1 VIVRALRAL
10 AARAA
15 DWFGAPRAQP
25 ADLAPA
31 VAASLRLDREVGLK
45 LGEAVDRTEASALAI
60 MEQVRDLCDRS
71 AMLAGRLHDASAQA
85 DAFEADVQAHTGDL
99 VSMAEF
105 LARLPQRFDADR
117 ASIRRIADEIRGLAD
132 LAESVQGISM
142 QSHMLS
148 INAAIEA
155 SRAGPSGASFK
166 VVAEEMRTLA
176 ANSHGAAAR
185 IGKSLTT
192 IRGILSEDLERSAER
207 SADDLAHI
215 AETAHAV
222 TRLQDSFERVRGT
235 YQAGFV
241 DMLSHGQALS
251 AGTAE
256 VLGQLQYQDVV
267 RQCVERLR
275 LAMEQRNTVLQ
286 RELGGSEPAP
296 GQAAALIGDV
306 VEEYLVSEA
315 RHGLNV
321 AERETPA
328 IELF

>member
-1 VIVRALRAL
+1 VRALRAL

-15 DWFGAPRAQP
+15 RLFGAPPAP
-25 ADLAPA
+25 AADLGPA

-45 LGEAVDRTEASALAI
+45 LDEAVDRTEASALAI
-60 MEQVRDLCDRS
+60 MGQVRHLCDRS
-71 AMLAGRLHDASAQA
+71 ALLAVRLQDASAQA
-85 DAFEADVQAHTGDL
+85 DAFEADMRANTGDL
-99 VSMAEF
+99 ASMADF
-105 LARLPQRFDADR
+105 LARLPERFDCDR

-155 SRAGPSGASFK
+155 SRAGANGRSFK
-166 VVAEEMRTLA
+166 VVAEEMRALA

-185 IGKSLTT
+185 IGKSLAT
-192 IRGILSEDLERSAER
+192 IRGILSENLERNAER
-207 SADDLAHI
+207 SADDLSRI
-215 AETAHAV
+215 AETAQAV
-222 TRLQDSFERVRGT
+222 TRLQGSFERVRGT
-235 YQAGFV
+235 YRAGFA
-241 DMLSHGQALS
+241 DMLAHGEALS

-275 LAMEQRNTVLQ
+275 LAMERRNGVLQ
-286 RELGGSEPAP
+286 RELGGSVPAP

-306 VEEYLVSEA
+306 VEEYLVGEA
-315 RHGLNV
+315 RHGGDS
-321 AERETPA
+321 AGRGTAA